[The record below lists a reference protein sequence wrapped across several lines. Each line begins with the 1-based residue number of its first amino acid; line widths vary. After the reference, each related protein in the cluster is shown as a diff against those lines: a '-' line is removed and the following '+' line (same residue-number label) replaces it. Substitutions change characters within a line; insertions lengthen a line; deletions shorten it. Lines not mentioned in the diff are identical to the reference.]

1 MKDDELLLEVL
12 EVSRMHLEDAGGDP
26 EKAKADL
33 RQGLKN
39 CRIVNPK
46 TEALF
51 SRGIDLVAARKGGI
65 SL

>member
-1 MKDDELLLEVL
+1 MNDDELLLEVL
-12 EVSRMHLEDAGGDP
+12 EVSRMYLEDVEGDP

-33 RQGLKN
+33 RQALKN
-39 CRIVNPK
+39 CGIVDQK

-51 SRGIDLVAARKGGI
+51 SRGIDLVAAEKGGF

>member
-33 RQGLKN
+33 RQRPQKLWH
-39 CRIVNPK
+39 CESEDRSFI
-46 TEALF
+46 
-51 SRGIDLVAARKGGI
+51 
-65 SL
+65 